1 MKLLKWIVIV
11 VGAGVILFA
20 GALAFIA
27 ATFDPN
33 QYKQQVADLVKE
45 KTQRT
50 LTIEGDIRLLLFPKL
65 GVYLGKTRL
74 SGFRTEEAFAGLDE
88 MRVSLALIPLLSR
101 QVVVDQVQL
110 VGLNASLVKY
120 KDGKT
125 NFDDLLGGGEKQ
137 EPEPQEPK
145 PTAEPEP
152 VAPIRF
158 DVEGI
163 RVSNAAV
170 SWRDEAAGAE
180 YKVSNIEIK
189 TGRVAEKVPVKFE
202 LGAAFSA
209 SEPKLDVTL
218 QSAGTLSA
226 DIHNKTYELAV
237 LSAAVKAIGPQL
249 DAKLDLKLS
258 DLQASPAM
266 LRIGDVLVSVDAKQ
280 ADNVIKGKLSTPVT
294 ANLDTQV
301 FDLTKLAGEF
311 DITAPALPMTTLKLP
326 LAGMVS
332 ADLKQQMVNVDLTTK
347 LDESNIKAKIALSQF
362 DALFTRFDVVI
373 DKFNMD
379 RYFPPAEPKPAAKP
393 EAPADGGPAPEQPID
408 FSPIKSL
415 NLAGSLRIGDF
426 VASNIK
432 VQNLRVDVKA
442 AGGKLDI
449 NPLLADLYQGSAKGS
464 AVVNANNNQISVKQN
479 LSGVL
484 IGPLLRDAAD
494 QDLLE
499 GRGDVILD
507 LTTAGNSVTA
517 FKKALNGTAALK
529 LKDGA
534 LKGIDLAQS
543 LRNAKSM
550 FSGGARES
558 EQAATGGE
566 KTDFSE
572 MSASFVVRN
581 GVARNQDLLAKSPF
595 LRLTG
600 EGEINL
606 VESSLNYLA
615 KAAVVATSSGQ
626 EGKDLADLKGLTIPV
641 RVSGPFAALKY
652 KLEFGSAFSAGVK
665 QQFEQKQDELK
676 DKLEDKL
683 KSRLPGATAPAA
695 GEEGAAAEQQKPED
709 ALKDRLKKLF

>member
-1 MKLLKWIVIV
+1 MKLLKWIVII

-74 SGFRTEEAFAGLDE
+74 SGFGNEEAFAGLDE

-110 VGLNASLVKY
+110 VGLHASLVKY

-125 NFDDLLGGGEKQ
+125 NFDDLLGGGQK
-137 EPEPQEPK
+137 QEPK
-145 PTAEPEP
+145 PAAVPEP
-152 VAPIRF
+152 AQPAAPIRF

-170 SWRDEAAGAE
+170 SWRDEAAGTE

-189 TGRVAEKVPVKFE
+189 TGRVAEKAPVKFE

-218 QSAGTLSA
+218 QSGGTLTA
-226 DIHNKTYELAV
+226 DLQNQTYALAV
-237 LSAAVKAIGPQL
+237 LSAAVKVIGPQL

-266 LRIGDVLVSVDAKQ
+266 LRIGDVQVSVDARQ
-280 ADNVIKGKLSTPVT
+280 ADNAVKGRLSTPVT
-294 ANLDTQV
+294 ANLETQL
-301 FDLTKLAGEF
+301 FELPKLAGEF
-311 DITAPALPMTTLKLP
+311 DIAAPALPMKTLKLP

-332 ADLKQQMVNVDLTTK
+332 ADLKQQRVNVDLATK
-347 LDESNIKAKIALSQF
+347 LDESNIKAKVALSQF
-362 DALFTRFDVVI
+362 DALFTRFDVEI
-373 DKFNMD
+373 DKLNLD
-379 RYFPPAEPKPAAKP
+379 RYLPPAEPKPDAKS
-393 EAPADGGPAPEQPID
+393 EAPADGGKTPEQPID

-415 NLAGSLRIGDF
+415 NLAGSLRVGDF
-426 VASNIK
+426 VGSNIK

-449 NPLLADLYQGSAKGS
+449 NPLLADLYQGSVKGS
-464 AVVNANNNQISVKQN
+464 AVVNANNNQISFKQN
-479 LSGVL
+479 LSGVQ
-484 IGPLLRDAAD
+484 IGPLLRDAAS

-499 GRGDVILD
+499 GRGDVMLD
-507 LTTAGNSVTA
+507 LTTAGNTVSA
-517 FKKALNGTAALK
+517 FKKALNGKAALQ

-534 LKGIDLAQS
+534 LKGINLAQS

-550 FSGGARES
+550 FTGGARES
-558 EQAATGGE
+558 EQAAAGGE

-581 GVARNQDLLAKSPF
+581 GVARNKDLLAKSPF

-606 VESSLNYLA
+606 VESRLDYLA

-626 EGKDLADLKGLTIPV
+626 EGKDLADLNGLTIPV
-641 RVSGPFAALKY
+641 RASGPFAALKY
-652 KLEFGSAFSAGVK
+652 KLDFGSAFSAGAK
-665 QQFEQKQDELK
+665 QQFEQKKDELK
-676 DKLEDKL
+676 DRL
-683 KSRLPGATAPAA
+683 KSRLPGASAPAA
-695 GEEGAAAEQQKPED
+695 GDEGAAATQQKPVDE
-709 ALKDRLKKLF
+709 LKDKLKKLF

>member
-1 MKLLKWIVIV
+1 MKLLKWIVIIL
-11 VGAGVILFA
+11 GAGVILFA

-33 QYKQQVADLVKE
+33 QYKQQLADLVKE

-74 SGFRTEEAFAGLDE
+74 SGFRNEQDFAGLDE

-110 VGLNASLVKY
+110 VGLHAGLVKY

-125 NFDDLLGGGEKQ
+125 NFDDLLGGGETQK
-137 EPEPQEPK
+137 PEPQK
-145 PTAEPEP
+145 PETTAVPEP
-152 VAPIRF
+152 AAPIRF

-163 RVSNAAV
+163 RVGNAAL

-209 SEPKLDVTL
+209 SKPKLDVTL
-218 QSAGTLSA
+218 QSAGTLTA
-226 DIHNKTYELAV
+226 DLQNQTYALAV
-237 LSAAVKAIGPQL
+237 LTAAVKAIGPQL
-249 DAKLDLKLS
+249 DARLDLKLS
-258 DLQASPAM
+258 DLQTSPAM

-280 ADNVIKGKLSTPVT
+280 AGNAVKGRLSTPVN
-294 ANLDTQV
+294 ANLENQL
-301 FDLTKLAGEF
+301 FELPKLAGEF
-311 DITAPALPMTTLKLP
+311 DITAPALPMKTLKLP
-326 LAGMVS
+326 LAGALS

-347 LDESNIKAKIALSQF
+347 LEESSIKARLGLSRF
-362 DALFTRFDVVI
+362 DALFTRFDVEI
-373 DKFNMD
+373 DKLNLD
-379 RYFPPAEPKPAAKP
+379 RYLPPAQPKSPATSQ
-393 EAPADGGPAPEQPID
+393 APADGGQAPEQPID

-432 VQNLRVDVKA
+432 VQNLRVDVKS

-449 NPLLADLYQGSAKGS
+449 NPLLADLYQGSVKGS
-464 AVVNANNNQISVKQN
+464 ATVNANNNQIAIKQN
-479 LSGVL
+479 LAGVQ
-484 IGPLLRDAAD
+484 IGPLLRDAAN

-499 GRGDVILD
+499 GRGDVMLD
-507 LTTAGNSVTA
+507 LTTAGNTVSA
-517 FKKALNGTAALK
+517 FKKALNGKAALK
-529 LKDGA
+529 LQDGA
-534 LKGIDLAQS
+534 LKGINLAQS
-543 LRNAKSM
+543 LRNARSM
-550 FSGGARES
+550 FTGGARES
-558 EQAATGGE
+558 EQAAAGGE

-572 MSASFVVRN
+572 MSASFVIRN
-581 GVARNQDLLAKSPF
+581 GVARNDDLLAKSPF

-626 EGKDLADLKGLTIPV
+626 EGKDLADLNGLTVPV
-641 RVSGPFAALKY
+641 RASGPFSALKY
-652 KLEFGSAFSAGVK
+652 KLDFGSAFSAGAK
-665 QQFEQKQDELK
+665 QQLEQKKDELM
-676 DKLEDKL
+676 DKL

-695 GEEGAAAEQQKPED
+695 AEEGAAAQQQKPAD
-709 ALKDRLKKLF
+709 DLKDRLKKLF

>member
-33 QYKQQVADLVKE
+33 EYKQQVADLVKE

-74 SGFRTEEAFAGLDE
+74 SGFRNEEAFAGLDE

-110 VGLNASLVKY
+110 VGLQASLVKY
-120 KDGKT
+120 KDGTT
-125 NFDDLLGGGEKQ
+125 NFDDLLGGGDKQ
-137 EPEPQEPK
+137 EPKPQEPK
-145 PTAEPEP
+145 PTAEPEQA
-152 VAPIRF
+152 APLRF

-163 RVSNAAV
+163 RVSKAAV
-170 SWRDEAAGAE
+170 SWRDEAAGTE
-180 YKVSNIEIK
+180 YKVLNIEIK

-202 LGAAFSA
+202 FGAAFSA

-218 QSAGTLSA
+218 QSAGTLTADLQNQTYAAAASA
-226 DIHNKTYELAV
+226 T
-237 LSAAVKAIGPQL
+237 VKAIGPDL

-258 DLQASPAM
+258 DLQATPAM

-280 ADNVIKGKLSTPVT
+280 ADNAIKGNLSTPVN

-301 FDLTKLAGEF
+301 FELPKLAGEF
-311 DITAPALPMTTLKLP
+311 DISAPALPMKTLKLP
-326 LAGMVS
+326 LAGTVS

-347 LDESNIKAKIALSQF
+347 LDDSNIKAKVALSQF
-362 DALFTRFDVVI
+362 DALFTHFDVAI
-373 DKFNMD
+373 DKFNLD
-379 RYFPPAEPKPAAKP
+379 RYLPPAEPKPDAKP
-393 EAPADGGPAPEQPID
+393 EAPADGGQAPEQPID

-415 NLAGSLRIGDF
+415 NLAGSLTIGDF

-432 VQNLRVDVKA
+432 ARNLRVNVKA

-449 NPLLADLYQGSAKGS
+449 NPLLADLYEGSVKGS
-464 AVVNANNNQISVKQN
+464 AVVNANKNQISVKQN
-479 LSGVL
+479 LSGVQ

-507 LTTAGNSVTA
+507 LTTAGNTVTA
-517 FKKALNGTAALK
+517 FKQALNGTAALN

-534 LKGIDLAQS
+534 LKGINLAQS

-550 FSGGARES
+550 FTGGTRES
-558 EQAATGGE
+558 EQTASSGE

-572 MSASFVVRN
+572 MSASFVIRN
-581 GVARNQDLLAKSPF
+581 GVARNKDLLAKSPF

-626 EGKDLADLKGLTIPV
+626 EGKDLAELNGLTVPV
-641 RVSGPFAALKY
+641 RVSGPFTALKY

-665 QQFEQKQDELK
+665 QQFEQKKDELK

-683 KSRLPGATAPAA
+683 RSRLPGATAPAE
-695 GEEGAAAEQQKPED
+695 GEEGATTEQRKPED
-709 ALKDRLKKLF
+709 ELKDRLKKLF